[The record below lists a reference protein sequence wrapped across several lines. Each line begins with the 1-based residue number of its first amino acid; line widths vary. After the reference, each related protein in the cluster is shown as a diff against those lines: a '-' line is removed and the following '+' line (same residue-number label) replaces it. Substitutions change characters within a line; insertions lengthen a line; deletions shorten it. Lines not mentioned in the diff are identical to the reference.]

1 MNKKK
6 PDNVYLVTGSAGFIG
21 FHVSKALLERG
32 ETVIGFDSFNDY
44 YSSTLKYA
52 RNHYLVC
59 NYDKFTGLE
68 GNITNLKDVKNL
80 FCFYNPNYICHLAAY
95 AGVPYSMQNPLIYE
109 HNNGTGFIQL
119 MEMARLWPIKNF
131 VYASSSSVYG
141 DVEDQTAIKEE
152 MNTETPLSIYSAT
165 KKYNELLAH
174 VYSKFYKIP
183 ITGLRFFTVYGPWG
197 RPDMSMYKWVKALYD
212 KQPLILNNFGNMWR
226 DYTFVDDIVSGII
239 AALDTPQAL
248 KVYNLGRGEA
258 VKILDVVD
266 ILQEHTGIKGEIETR
281 ELPDGEVLYTMA
293 DITKAKE
300 ELGYEP
306 KTNVYEGTKKFVEW
320 YRQFYLK

>member
-1 MNKKK
+1 MTKKK
-6 PDNVYLVTGSAGFIG
+6 PSKVYLVTGSAGFIG
-21 FHVSKALLERG
+21 FNVSKALLERG
-32 ETVIGFDSFNDY
+32 ETVIGIDSFNDY
-44 YSSTLKYA
+44 YPSVLKYA

-59 NYDKFTGLE
+59 NYDKFTGRE
-68 GNITNLKDVKNL
+68 GNITNPKDVKDI
-80 FCFYNPNYICHLAAY
+80 FCFYSPDYICHLAAY

-119 MEMARLWPIKNF
+119 MEIARLWPIKNF

-152 MNTETPLSIYSAT
+152 MNTETPLSVYSAT
-165 KKYNELLAH
+165 KKHNELLAH

-183 ITGLRFFTVYGPWG
+183 MTGLRFFTVYGPWG

-212 KQPLILNNFGNMWR
+212 KKPLILNNFGNMWR
-226 DYTFVDDIVSGII
+226 DYTFVGDTVSGII
-239 AALDTPQAL
+239 AALDTPQTL
-248 KVYNLGRGEA
+248 KVYNLGRGEPA
-258 VKILDVVD
+258 KILEVVD
-266 ILQEHTGIKGEIETR
+266 MLQEHTGIKGEIEMR
-281 ELPDGEVLYTMA
+281 ELPDGEILYSMA

-306 KTNVYEGTKKFVEW
+306 KTSVYEGTRQFVEW
-320 YRQFYLK
+320 YKEFYKV